1 MTKEDIRDMF
11 LVAAAVRHMKEDDPR
26 LEMAAKQL
34 SAMEKEYFATVL
46 DAKPGQAEAGVQKP
60 VQPDWK
66 GALTYLIN
74 VFMTLDAAAK
84 ESKKADPEALQAEI
98 AERHAV
104 WEIVSNGVMNWYQQQ
119 ETQPEAK
126 PDPGK

>member
-46 DAKPGQAEAGVQKP
+46 DAKPGQAEAAERKP
-60 VQPDWK
+60 AQPDWK

-104 WEIVSNGVMNWYQQQ
+104 WEIVSNGVMNWYQQ
-119 ETQPEAK
+119 EAQPEAK
-126 PDPGK
+126 PDPEK